1 MIGVLEG
8 KMCRRL
14 GNSTG

>member
-1 MIGVLEG
+1 MIGLLEG

-14 GNSTG
+14 GNRTG